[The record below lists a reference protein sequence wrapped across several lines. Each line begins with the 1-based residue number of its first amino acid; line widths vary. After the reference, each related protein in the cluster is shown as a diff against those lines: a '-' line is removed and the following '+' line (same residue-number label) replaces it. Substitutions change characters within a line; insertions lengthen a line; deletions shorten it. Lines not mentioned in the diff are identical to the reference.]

1 MALWT
6 EYFCPRTIAEALALL
21 KNYGAEGRI
30 VAGGTDLIL
39 DMQQE
44 DGHPA
49 SAHPPDRPAAPLAA
63 LVDVTAIPEMQAIRR
78 DNGWVVVGAAATHA
92 QIEQN
97 ELVRAHGL
105 ALAES
110 CGVVGGPQVRNVATI
125 GGNVA
130 HALPAA
136 DGTVGLLALDAQAQ
150 VCSWENAR
158 VMAEWL
164 PLSDLFAGPGRN
176 TLRPGQLI
184 AAFRFAAARPRQASA
199 FERIMRPQGV
209 ALPVLGVAARL
220 TLDEA
225 LPRVTAAAVAVGPA
239 GPVPFRARAAEAV
252 LVSGESW
259 GDALIEAAVAAAQVE
274 AQLRSSRHRAG
285 KEYRYEMLAVLL
297 RRVLAQAAARAR
309 IA

>member
-6 EYFCPRTIAEALALL
+6 EYFSPRTIAEALALL
-21 KNYGAEGRI
+21 NNYGKEGRI

-39 DMQQE
+39 DVQQE
-44 DGHPA
+44 DGHAA
-49 SAHPPDRPAAPLAA
+49 SARPSV
-63 LVDVTAIPEMQAIRR
+63 LVDVTAIPEMRAIRR
-78 DNGWVVVGAAATHA
+78 EGEWVVIGAAATHA
-92 QIEQN
+92 QIEQD

-110 CGVVGGPQVRNVATI
+110 CSVVGGPQVRNVATI

-158 VMAEWL
+158 VVSQWL
-164 PLSDLFAGPGRN
+164 PLPDLFAGPGRN
-176 TLRPGQLI
+176 TLRRDQLI
-184 AAFRFAAARPRQASA
+184 AAFRFAVSRPRQASA

-220 TLDEA
+220 TLDEG
-225 LPRVTAAAVAVGPA
+225 LQRVAEAAIAVGPA

-252 LVSGESW
+252 LAGGEPW
-259 GDALIEAAVAAAQVE
+259 DDALIEAAVAAAQVE

-285 KEYRYEMLAVLL
+285 KEYRHEMLAVLL
-297 RRVLAQAAARAR
+297 RRVLAQAVARAR
-309 IA
+309 VT